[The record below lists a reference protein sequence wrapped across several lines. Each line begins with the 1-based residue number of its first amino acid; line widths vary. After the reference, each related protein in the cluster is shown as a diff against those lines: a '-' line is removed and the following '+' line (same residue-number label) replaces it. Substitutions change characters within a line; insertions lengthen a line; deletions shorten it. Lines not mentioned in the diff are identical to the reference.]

1 MATMLELLKEEQKK
15 NEVLQKKYDSIKKRF
30 EKKKTPPPPPK
41 EIIKEV
47 EVVKEVR
54 VPVEVKVP
62 DPNLQARYYETCDK
76 NIELNRKYEDLKKR
90 HAQLKLDKGV
100 YVKRAADFEKALNEA
115 NAELEEVKKKKQQ
128 PILVIRD
135 LVPTKIGEWKDSLSE
150 LSRLREEASMLYD
163 IIHRYE
169 ASESEEVQGLKL
181 EIEELKLEND
191 DLKHTFELCDGIVN
205 EYQTENESLKAE
217 VQTLKD
223 EVMELRIEKQKLQ
236 GKVMSRDI
244 SITSIQDRKLIIYG
258 KEKDL
263 YPGEQRD
270 IILEYLKEA
279 MKSADIYTRK
289 YAVLKSVIE
298 ANPENG
304 TRSKM
309 KEKLKEI
316 FKDFTGCSRIS
327 AQKARELKELGFELE
342 FKDHHASLFLKK
354 DNRYRVSVACT
365 PSDNRSLNTVSDIA
379 RVIL

>member
-342 FKDHHASLFLKK
+342 FKDHRASLFLKK